1 VNNLE
6 KFRELLLTDEE
17 FQNKLKTAA
26 EAYTGEQTEE
36 AVFNNVIVPFAAEY
50 GITGSF
56 EEFKDYLNSL
66 SDSEIINNDELSQIA
81 GGDSKGGGI
90 GSAVCLG
97 IGMGIGGNAGKDG
110 GGLCV
115 VVGAGWGASGCAGEG
130 TVRDLEL

>member
-1 VNNLE
+1 VNNIE
-6 KFRELLLTDEE
+6 KFRELLLTDKE

-81 GGDSKGGGI
+81 GGDSKAGGVGGTACFGI
-90 GSAVCLG
+90 GLG
-97 IGMGIGGNAGKDG
+97 MLGSAGKDG

-115 VVGAGWGASGCAGEG
+115 VVGAGWGMAECAGEG
-130 TVRDLEL
+130 TAENF